1 MLLHFS
7 REFCENKSAGSV
19 DGVDVAVVVTECGKL
34 RRIVENI
41 FQLDDPTRRDKL
53 LSINFRL
60 MEEALKFLSGL
71 KENQRMDSNWN
82 AIVSALVHRKVD
94 RLHRSLPRQHLE
106 MPKLS

>member
-1 MLLHFS
+1 MVE
-7 REFCENKSAGSV
+7 RMKV
-19 DGVDVAVVVTECGKL
+19 DGMD
-34 RRIVENI
+34 I

-82 AIVSALVHRKVD
+82 AVVS
-94 RLHRSLPRQHLE
+94 SLFDSQ
-106 MPKLS
+106 KNGIT